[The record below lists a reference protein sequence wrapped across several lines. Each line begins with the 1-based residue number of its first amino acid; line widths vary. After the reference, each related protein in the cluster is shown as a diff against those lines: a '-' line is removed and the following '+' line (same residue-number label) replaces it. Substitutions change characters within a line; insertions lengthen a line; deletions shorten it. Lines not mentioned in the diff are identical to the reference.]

1 MVNRTS
7 ADARPRNQNQSLV
20 ANLSDA
26 AQPVPPL
33 RLLGSAAD
41 KDKSAAGAAPI
52 GASTKPKE
60 AAPKPSER
68 LPKAKMAPTS
78 SSKRKHKARPQRTA
92 SQGGAKLAASHT
104 AASNATKCADMWRAS
119 TAAPTPAQRSKSTP
133 GGSAHASLAAPLP
146 EAGSSLADFKWAW
159 KRDGKDAAAAAA
171 AAAATARSGTADT
184 GRVDAAAR
192 IARTQQQRRQP
203 KGGGPH
209 GGWGQDV
216 KPLSQVLQEQWHHA
230 HGSGEGG
237 ALVNSQRAY
246 NRPGEDEEAARRRR
260 RRPLVVQPPSPR
272 AVAEAA
278 ATVLQ
283 KGWHASAESRAP
295 PPAPILAPPTTAE
308 FAAARRASDA
318 PLPPWT
324 VTQAGIEAAEAA
336 AARAVAAAA
345 AAAVAEAVGA
355 GEGGEE
361 EGNWHGRR
369 SSVGGDSPAARR
381 PPPEP
386 KLRTASGYARPPK
399 EDPLP
404 DGWRPTIRSGHE
416 VFLHVLG

>member
-1 MVNRTS
+1 MSSLLIARIVAAVQTYFAFGRARAPIMVNRTS

-78 SSKRKHKARPQRTA
+78 SSKRKHKARPQRAA

-159 KRDGKDAAAAAA
+159 KRDGKDAAAAT

-216 KPLSQVLQEQWHHA
+216 KPLSQVLQEQWHLHI
-230 HGSGEGG
+230 
-237 ALVNSQRAY
+237 
-246 NRPGEDEEAARRRR
+246 
-260 RRPLVVQPPSPR
+260 
-272 AVAEAA
+272 
-278 ATVLQ
+278 T
-283 KGWHASAESRAP
+283 
-295 PPAPILAPPTTAE
+295 
-308 FAAARRASDA
+308 
-318 PLPPWT
+318 
-324 VTQAGIEAAEAA
+324 
-336 AARAVAAAA
+336 
-345 AAAVAEAVGA
+345 
-355 GEGGEE
+355 
-361 EGNWHGRR
+361 
-369 SSVGGDSPAARR
+369 
-381 PPPEP
+381 
-386 KLRTASGYARPPK
+386 
-399 EDPLP
+399 DPQ
-404 DGWRPTIRSGHE
+404 E
-416 VFLHVLG
+416 

>member
-41 KDKSAAGAAPI
+41 KDESAAGAAPI
-52 GASTKPKE
+52 GASAKPKE
-60 AAPKPSER
+60 AAPKPNER
-68 LPKAKMAPTS
+68 LPKAKMAPAS
-78 SSKRKHKARPQRTA
+78 SSKRKHKARPQRAA

-159 KRDGKDAAAAAA
+159 KRDGKDAAAATAV
-171 AAAATARSGTADT
+171 AATARSGTADT

-192 IARTQQQRRQP
+192 IARTQQQQRQP
-203 KGGGPH
+203 KGCGPH

-230 HGSGEGG
+230 HGSGEETG
-237 ALVNSQRAY
+237 AGASQRAY
-246 NRPGEDEEAARRRR
+246 NRPGENEEVARRRR
-260 RRPLVVQPPSPR
+260 RRPLVAPSPR

-283 KGWHASAESRAP
+283 KGWQASAESRAP
-295 PPAPILAPPTTAE
+295 PAAPTLAPPTTAE
-308 FAAARRASDA
+308 FAAARRATDA
-318 PLPPWT
+318 PMPPWT
-324 VTQAGIEAAEAA
+324 I
-336 AARAVAAAA
+336 
-345 AAAVAEAVGA
+345 
-355 GEGGEE
+355 
-361 EGNWHGRR
+361 
-369 SSVGGDSPAARR
+369 SVNR
-381 PPPEP
+381 E
-386 KLRTASGYARPPK
+386 
-399 EDPLP
+399 
-404 DGWRPTIRSGHE
+404 
-416 VFLHVLG
+416 